1 MDIFFEEEKFCL
13 NFDTSVTL
21 TVNECSNRL
30 KDSHGKVASKKKK
43 KNSVLKI

>member
-1 MDIFFEEEKFCL
+1 MDFFEEGKSCL

-30 KDSHGKVASKKKK
+30 KDSQGKVGSKKKRRV
-43 KNSVLKI
+43 SMLKI